1 MENWFSPELIAL
13 IRGLEKPG
21 AYVGLLLCLAAFPIA
36 WGALRVLRGPAS
48 RPGSIVFG
56 SRIVDGVLFPA
67 LWLGLVWLA
76 RTLCLR
82 AHLPLA
88 VFRLAVPMLVS
99 LLMIRLTVR
108 VMQVAF
114 PKSGVARV
122 IEKTVSWL
130 AWLGVVLWITGVL
143 PSFLD
148 ALDEVTWKM
157 GGSKVSLASILEGGL
172 GAAIALLLA
181 LWISSGIEAALL
193 KGALGQQLSWRKAA
207 ANVVR
212 TVLVFVGLLMALSAA
227 GIDLTALSVL
237 GGAIGVGLGFG
248 LQKLAANYVSG
259 FVILLERSIR
269 IGDNVKVD
277 SFEGR
282 ITDIKTRY
290 TLIRAGNGRE
300 AIVPNESLITS
311 RVENLTHQDLKF
323 NITTTIVVPYGS
335 DVGRVQEILCS
346 AARAQPRV
354 MTDPVPVAYLV
365 NFAPDGLEFSLN
377 VWVKDPDKG
386 QVNLS
391 PAAGYQFFGH
401 VAVDGRTEQMTVT
414 LKDAADTDLLRAV
427 AARAPA
433 AIALP
438 NGHVAFGAALALF
451 ERADTPDDALHA
463 VLDDP
468 ASPTQLRKEA
478 ARQTVHPVIR
488 QRLAQDPDE
497 SVRRNA
503 TKPRST

>member
-114 PKSGVARV
+114 PKSGVVRV

-248 LQKLAANYVSG
+248 LQKLASNYVSG
-259 FVILLERSIR
+259 FVILAERALR
-269 IGDNVKVD
+269 IGDTVKVD
-277 SFEGR
+277 GFEGR
-282 ITDIKTRY
+282 ITDITTRY
-290 TLIRAGNGRE
+290 TVLRALNGRE
-300 AIVPNESLITS
+300 SIVPNELMITQ
-311 RVENLTHQDLKF
+311 RVESSTLADSRMALNTVVQVGYGTDLDALMPRILAVVAPIARVIADPAPSVILSGFAADGLELTVSFWISDPENGTGGVKSEVNLALLRLF
-323 NITTTIVVPYGS
+323 NELGVEIPYPQRVVRTLPLPADDGARGVVPGPGVA
-335 DVGRVQEILCS
+335 D
-346 AARAQPRV
+346 AARAVAGDARGAAAASADTAAPPAAANRPAGPFMGSDGEPQPR
-354 MTDPVPVAYLV
+354 
-365 NFAPDGLEFSLN
+365 
-377 VWVKDPDKG
+377 
-386 QVNLS
+386 
-391 PAAGYQFFGH
+391 
-401 VAVDGRTEQMTVT
+401 
-414 LKDAADTDLLRAV
+414 
-427 AARAPA
+427 
-433 AIALP
+433 
-438 NGHVAFGAALALF
+438 
-451 ERADTPDDALHA
+451 
-463 VLDDP
+463 
-468 ASPTQLRKEA
+468 
-478 ARQTVHPVIR
+478 
-488 QRLAQDPDE
+488 
-497 SVRRNA
+497 
-503 TKPRST
+503 